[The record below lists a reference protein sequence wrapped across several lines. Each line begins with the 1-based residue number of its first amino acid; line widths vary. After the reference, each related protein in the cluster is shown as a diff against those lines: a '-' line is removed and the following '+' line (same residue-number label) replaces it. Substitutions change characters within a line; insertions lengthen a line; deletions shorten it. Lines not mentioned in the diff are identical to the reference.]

1 MRNKE
6 TLRKELSDEVRD
18 AKSPGL
24 HRSFKLPSSLG
35 NSIEI
40 FEGRFYWAL
49 VKRPRNLKLQNI
61 HFFSTDDE
69 FVYENF
75 CADFGPHHLGNI
87 YNYTKLLIDKFQD
100 PRYQNMAIV
109 HYCDATSYAEVANS
123 AFLIGAFLVSVLKVP
138 AKDAFA
144 LFARKRFRAYR
155 DATYGACEYELTI
168 LDCLEALEVS
178 RSLGWWDYTTFNE
191 PSYRH
196 FSETSNGDLNWI
208 IPHKFVAF
216 SGPIETKQQELGYPS
231 LTAEEIVPI
240 LKQLEIEKVVRL
252 NQKQYNAEIF
262 TANGFEHFD
271 LFFPDGS
278 CLFFR
283 FPARLWIAWNR
294 ICRPGSILGPQQK
307 FLLALESELVIP
319 QKNFF
324 RLLENLSPK
333 EQTVAEKGEK
343 GQGERLVEARRT
355 TVFC

>member
-278 CLFFR
+278 C
-283 FPARLWIAWNR
+283 PTKNVIE
-294 ICRPGSILGPQQK
+294 K
-307 FLLALESELVIP
+307 FLEI
-319 QKNFF
+319 
-324 RLLENLSPK
+324 
-333 EQTVAEKGEK
+333 AEEPSNRKIGVHCK
-343 GQGERLVEARRT
+343 AGLGRT
-355 TVFC
+355 GTLIGIYAMKHFK